1 VVDIEARPFLLII
14 FNSIFYPVLLNISL
28 LGISF

>member
-1 VVDIEARPFLLII
+1 VDIEALPFLHSI
-14 FNSIFYPVLLNISL
+14 FNSIFYLVLLNISL

>member
-1 VVDIEARPFLLII
+1 VDIEALPFLLII
-14 FNSIFYPVLLNISL
+14 FNSIFFPVLLNICL